1 MKKSIFKSRLP
12 MKNLFSLFLFIIS
25 LGLNSDSRENR
36 IKLYISYVNFHKTI
50 PDNIKQTI
58 KSRIKLNVLEKTGT
72 YMVVDDNDVAVMNK
86 KAAQLMKQGCD
97 EKICMQQIAEAIN
110 ADEIIYGDIYFDG
123 DRLKFVFSNIIR
135 DNASLIFSTK
145 SVVEEN
151 FFESQYEHFI
161 KEITLKLIDPKYKIN
176 KNPEI
181 VYDDKINLVSISTGK
196 IEGLDIDILKFESK
210 DNSVSR
216 ILEIL
221 KKLISEGDD
230 FYNRKSYEESRKK
243 YLEVVEK
250 ISSKLTLE
258 KRTKIKSFEDSVKK
272 RISAT
277 YIMDFKTQIETV
289 DEKVKQILEKK

>member
-1 MKKSIFKSRLP
+1 MKKILAILSFVVA
-12 MKNLFSLFLFIIS
+12 F
-25 LGLNSDSRENR
+25 GLNSDSKEDR
-36 IKLYISYVNFHKTI
+36 IKLYISYVNFHKSI
-50 PDNIKQTI
+50 PESIKQTV
-58 KSRIKLNVLEKTGT
+58 KSRIKLNVLEKTGA
-72 YMVVDDNDVAVMNK
+72 YMVVDDNDIAVMNK

-110 ADEIIYGDIYFDG
+110 ADEIIYGDIYSDG

-135 DNASLIFSTK
+135 DNASLNFSTK

-151 FFESQYEHFI
+151 FFETHYEHFI

-181 VYDDKINLVSISTGK
+181 VYDDKISLVSIPTEK
-196 IEGLDIDILKFESK
+196 VEGLDISILKFESK

-221 KKLISEGDD
+221 KKLISEGDE
-230 FYNRKSYEESRKK
+230 FYNKKSYTESRKK
-243 YLEVVEK
+243 YQEVVEK
-250 ISSKLTLE
+250 ISSKLTAE
-258 KRTKIKSFEDSVKK
+258 KRTKIKTFEDSVKK